1 MKLLFQKLKENAV
14 LPQRATPQSAGADL
28 CACLDAPVV
37 IAPNETVMIPLG
49 LCCQPSESEC
59 AMLVFPRS
67 GLASKYGITLANAVG
82 VVDADYRGEWFV
94 PLHNIGQKEF
104 TVTHGMRIAQLVV
117 MPVLFPEIA
126 EIAKVNSTER
136 GANGFGSS
144 GLSAFQEE
152 SKS

>member
-1 MKLLFQKLKENAV
+1 MKLLFQKLKEYAI

-28 CACLDAPVV
+28 CACLDAPVS

-49 LCCQPSESEC
+49 ICCQPSEHEC

-94 PLHNIGQKEF
+94 PLHNISQQTF

-117 MPVLFPEIA
+117 MPVLFPEIS
-126 EIAKVNSTER
+126 EIAQVDSTER

-144 GLSAFQEE
+144 GLSSFQEE
-152 SKS
+152 NTQ